1 MELKDNIARLRKV
14 RGLTQIE
21 LAKKIGV
28 TTRAIQNYESGTRV
42 PRIDVVTKIANA
54 LEVDVDDLVSDN
66 DNFVLQASE
75 QYGSRGK
82 ASAETLIENA
92 TALFAGGDITEEDKA
107 NVMEALQEAYWRSKI
122 KNKKYTPKKYR
133 KDNSEETEK
142 NSEE

>member
-82 ASAETLIENA
+82 ASAEMLIENA

>member
-75 QYGSRGK
+75 QYGTRGK
-82 ASAETLIENA
+82 ASAEMLIENA

-142 NSEE
+142 ISEE